1 MEERISDLV
10 SLFEQS
16 LAGVTDQ
23 KLEEIGIV
31 IQVGD
36 NLCRVHGLKN
46 VMYGEL
52 VEFVG
57 GNKGIVFNLDEDYV
71 AVFLLYAQVPAQRVK
86 PSRKFFPP

>member
-46 VMYGEL
+46 ILKVR
-52 VEFVG
+52 VIFVTLC
-57 GNKGIVFNLDEDYV
+57 F
-71 AVFLLYAQVPAQRVK
+71 
-86 PSRKFFPP
+86 